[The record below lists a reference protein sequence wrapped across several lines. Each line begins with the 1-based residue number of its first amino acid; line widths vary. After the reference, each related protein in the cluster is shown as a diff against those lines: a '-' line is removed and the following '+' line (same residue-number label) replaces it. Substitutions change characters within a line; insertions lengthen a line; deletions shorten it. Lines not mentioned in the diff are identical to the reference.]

1 MWRFFRELSRR
12 DIALIVLPLLVL
24 LGLALWGIT
33 HYVQPA
39 PPKIVVMSTGPLD
52 GAYHAYA
59 QRYKTILADYGVT
72 LELKPSA
79 GAVENVERLK
89 TGKDGVSLALVQGGI
104 ANAENAPGLVT
115 LGSLFYEPTWLFY
128 RSARSIDLGNQ
139 LRGKRIA
146 IGPPGSGTRAVGLQV
161 MREIGIA
168 EPPTVLSDLG
178 GLAAA
183 KALENGEVD
192 AVFYVAAPD
201 APGVQRL
208 LAAPGV
214 RLLDTRRAESF
225 VRRNPFLHK
234 LTLPEGAADLARN
247 IPPTDITMLA
257 VTASLVAVEDIH
269 PVIIDLLLEAA
280 RKVHGGAGL
289 FQRIGEFPAPRDL
302 DLPLSPDAERFYKG
316 SPSILRRYLPFW
328 MVVWVN
334 RFIVIGI
341 PLIIIAIP
349 IIRNIPALLRWS
361 ARRRIYRWYGELR
374 LIENAVRRGSGATT
388 THSARLNRLEEQLDR
403 LRVPPAYSAELYD
416 MYAHIQLVRDL
427 LTGLPSIR
435 NLGEDPAGGS
445 KRPSATP

>member
-445 KRPSATP
+445 KRSSATP